1 MLAVMLIAGIVA
13 LMNSIPLSIRTIY
26 GYSQEFVAI
35 TPRGD
40 NQRIAGIIE
49 ALAEA
54 PVPIERVMT
63 VRSSSLE
70 VRSIVGPM
78 PYPITGASAKDLDFL
93 LERFGSPR
101 VEGRLPASRMPEAVI
116 SEPVARNLGVGLGDV
131 LMGPDKENSYS
142 LQEVKVVG
150 ILDTPEWLVLMD
162 REYHELYHFPPI
174 NILLAFAENPQQQ
187 GELDR
192 WVHERF
198 SGEPARVLAY
208 HLMNQETDRTFA
220 ILYQILNVVIG
231 VLVVVITLMMG
242 MLISIYLSQRVT
254 EFGLL
259 QALGYTRKKLLARC
273 LAETGTVLVIGWVL
287 GVAAAFAMLRTVD
300 AVLMHPRAF
309 AINPLDPQ
317 AYLYTLPVPAA
328 IFIVAAVTVASRFRK
343 YDPVNILER
352 RLI

>member
-1 MLAVMLIAGIVA
+1 
-13 LMNSIPLSIRTIY
+13 
-26 GYSQEFVAI
+26 
-35 TPRGD
+35 
-40 NQRIAGIIE
+40 
-49 ALAEA
+49 
-54 PVPIERVMT
+54 
-63 VRSSSLE
+63 
-70 VRSIVGPM
+70 M
-78 PYPITGASAKDLDFL
+78 PYPVTGASAEDLDYL
-93 LERFGSPR
+93 LKRFGSPR

-162 REYHELYHFPPI
+162 REYHELFHFPPI
-174 NILLAFAENPQQQ
+174 DILLVFAENRQQQ

-259 QALGYTRKKLLARC
+259 QALGYTRKQLLARC

-287 GVAAAFAMLRTVD
+287 GIAAAFGMLRIID

-309 AINPLDPQ
+309 AIDPLDPQ

-328 IFIVAAVTVASRFRK
+328 IFIVASITVASRFRK